1 MNVSGEFT
9 VSTQKL
15 LATCCAVSIAS
26 LGGAALMDSGLLANA
41 SEFDFSAPTANSP
54 TSQVPPLP
62 APAPIP
68 PTDPS
73 AAPTQAPTASPS
85 APALA
90 PVPDPAVDPTATE
103 PNNSSSLFAKTEVD
117 GEDFLVMAAPRGLT
131 GDYFLMIV
139 EQQSDQQACWQEN
152 GTAPIEV
159 DPLLLT
165 FDYTGICGRMA
176 DSNAYSIRMADN
188 DLGLNYSLRVVPQD
202 GELLLR
208 GYANNDFSA
217 PPIEIA
223 RTYGVSNTGF
233 TRFVFN
239 PGWRLTRRVFE
250 ERELGHIYLTSDLPL
265 GAGEPVSRN

>member
-1 MNVSGEFT
+1 MSIRKV
-9 VSTQKL
+9 

-26 LGGAALMDSGLLANA
+26 LGGSILLANA
-41 SEFDFSAPTANSP
+41 SEFEFSAPTANSP
-54 TSQVPPLP
+54 TSQVPTQL

-68 PTDPS
+68 PTDPN
-73 AAPTQAPTASPS
+73 APAPTQAPVAPS
-85 APALA
+85 ESAT
-90 PVPDPAVDPTATE
+90 PVDPAIEPAATE
-103 PNNSSSLFAKTEVD
+103 PSESKSLFAKAEVT

-131 GDYFLMIV
+131 GDFFLMIV
-139 EQQSDQQACWQEN
+139 EQQSDEQACWQEN

-239 PGWRLTRRVFE
+239 PGWRLTRRMFE

-265 GAGEPVSRN
+265 GASDAISSN

>member
-1 MNVSGEFT
+1 MSI
-9 VSTQKL
+9 QKL

-26 LGGAALMDSGLLANA
+26 LGGAGLVNSGLAANA

-54 TSQVPPLP
+54 TSQVPPQP
-62 APAPIP
+62 APAPVP
-68 PTDPS
+68 PTDPGV
-73 AAPTQAPTASPS
+73 APAQAPAASPS
-85 APALA
+85 DPAVA
-90 PVPDPAVDPTATE
+90 PVPDPAVEPAATE
-103 PNNSSSLFAKTEVD
+103 LNESKSLFSKTEVE

-139 EQQSDQQACWQEN
+139 EQQSEDQACWQEN

-165 FDYTGICGRMA
+165 FDYTGICSRMA

-202 GELLLR
+202 GELMLR

-233 TRFVFN
+233 TRFVLN

-265 GAGEPVSRN
+265 GAGDTVSQN

>member
-1 MNVSGEFT
+1 MNVSGELT
-9 VSTQKL
+9 VPIRKL

-26 LGGAALMDSGLLANA
+26 LSGSVLLANA
-41 SEFDFSAPTANSP
+41 SEFEFSAPTSNSP
-54 TSQVPPLP
+54 TSQVPAQP

-68 PTDPS
+68 PTDPN
-73 AAPTQAPTASPS
+73 APAPTQAPVAPS
-85 APALA
+85 ESVTPI
-90 PVPDPAVDPTATE
+90 DPAIEPAAIEPAVTE
-103 PNNSSSLFAKTEVD
+103 TGESKSLFAKAEVE

-131 GDYFLMIV
+131 GDFFLMIV
-139 EQQSDQQACWQEN
+139 EQQSNAQACWQEN

-165 FDYTGICGRMA
+165 FDYSGICGRMA

-217 PPIEIA
+217 APIEIA

-233 TRFVFN
+233 TRFVLN

-265 GAGEPVSRN
+265 GASDPISRN

>member
-1 MNVSGEFT
+1 MSIHKFF
-9 VSTQKL
+9 
-15 LATCCAVSIAS
+15 ATCCAVSLAS
-26 LGGAALMDSGLLANA
+26 LGGSALLAQA
-41 SEFDFSAPTANSP
+41 SEFDFSTPTINSP
-54 TSQVPPLP
+54 ISQAPAQP

-68 PTDPS
+68 PTDPN
-73 AAPTQAPTASPS
+73 APAPAASPTES
-85 APALA
+85 ATPI
-90 PVPDPAVDPTATE
+90 DPTATE
-103 PNNSSSLFAKTEVD
+103 TSKSQSLFSKAEVE

-139 EQQSDQQACWQEN
+139 EQQADDQACWQEN

-159 DPLLLT
+159 EPLLLT
-165 FDYTGICGRMA
+165 FDYTGICSRMA

-208 GYANNDFSA
+208 GYANTDFSA

-233 TRFVFN
+233 TRFVLN

-250 ERELGHIYLTSDLPL
+250 ERQLGHIYLTSDLPL
-265 GAGEPVSRN
+265 GASETISRN

>member
-1 MNVSGEFT
+1 MNVSGVLT
-9 VSTQKL
+9 VSIHKL
-15 LATCCAVSIAS
+15 FATCCAVSVAS
-26 LGGAALMDSGLLANA
+26 FGGSVLFANA

-54 TSQVPPLP
+54 TSQAP
-62 APAPIP
+62 ARPVPAPIP
-68 PTDPS
+68 PTDPNAPGP
-73 AAPTQAPTASPS
+73 AAVPS
-85 APALA
+85 EPAGSTDA
-90 PVPDPAVDPTATE
+90 ATPVQPATE
-103 PNNSSSLFAKTEVD
+103 PAATDTAESKSLFAKAEVD

-131 GDYFLMIV
+131 SDFFLMIV
-139 EQQSDQQACWQEN
+139 EQQSDEQACWQEN

-165 FDYTGICGRMA
+165 FDYTGICSRMA

-202 GELLLR
+202 GELMLR

-223 RTYGVSNTGF
+223 RTYGVSSTGF
-233 TRFVFN
+233 TRFVLN

-250 ERELGHIYLTSDLPL
+250 DRELGHIYLTSDLPL
-265 GAGEPVSRN
+265 GAGDPISRN